1 MPWPAIPLSDRK
13 TRKRLETFF
22 AISGDV
28 RTSPRSIIIDPTGV
42 VLHCDATPL
51 FLRYGAA
58 AFPFTSDRI
67 QFLDSEDDVIKK
79 QPPSVKELLASS
91 ERDFLINNKGE
102 QVPLHDLD
110 KKVVGLYF
118 SPCLKL
124 QNFTRKLKMIYEE
137 LSGNMENFEIVL
149 IYVHGWFEDYYGRTG
164 EASFLH
170 AFRTMPWLAVP
181 FDDTNF
187 IKGLQ
192 RLFQYPQELGSKP
205 DYRLMIIGPHGNFM
219 EPWGGNISLLYGV
232 PAYPFNTCSA
242 ANLELERIKDLKLEM
257 LWDLDAIFKQKNGS
271 QVRFSQLVGKK
282 IIVFFE
288 NYESDLD
295 STLRELK
302 ARYLMMNGKFIDLIL
317 RGKFRGKC
325 HGLLAFDRDGSVVR
339 RSTDPVLSDSMDFP
353 FNPDGNLENEVLLEV
368 EDRIRFSIEV
378 DSERWL

>member
-1 MPWPAIPLSDRK
+1 MVALFSNVRVLVKAKDLQGKVVVLLFMSLINGFGSGKIVITNLLDIYTKLHLTGAFEIVFVIVRDADFSQYFKQIPTTAHKHFLQTFPSMPWPAIPLSDRK

-257 LWDLDAIFKQKNGS
+257 L
-271 QVRFSQLVGKK
+271 
-282 IIVFFE
+282 
-288 NYESDLD
+288 
-295 STLRELK
+295 
-302 ARYLMMNGKFIDLIL
+302 
-317 RGKFRGKC
+317 
-325 HGLLAFDRDGSVVR
+325 
-339 RSTDPVLSDSMDFP
+339 
-353 FNPDGNLENEVLLEV
+353 
-368 EDRIRFSIEV
+368 
-378 DSERWL
+378 